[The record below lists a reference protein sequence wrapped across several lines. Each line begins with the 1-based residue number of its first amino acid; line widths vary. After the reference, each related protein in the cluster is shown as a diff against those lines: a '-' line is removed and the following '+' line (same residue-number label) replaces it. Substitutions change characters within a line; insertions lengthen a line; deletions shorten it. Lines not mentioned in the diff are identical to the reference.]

1 MRRAISTLAG
11 TESGLATVWCSRWG
25 IMPVFTY
32 REHTFIEVS
41 RGPWGTLRA
50 NALSS
55 FSLGG

>member
-1 MRRAISTLAG
+1 MRSALSTLAG

-41 RGPWGTLRA
+41 RGPWG
-50 NALSS
+50 LSS
-55 FSLGG
+55 FSLGGVNA